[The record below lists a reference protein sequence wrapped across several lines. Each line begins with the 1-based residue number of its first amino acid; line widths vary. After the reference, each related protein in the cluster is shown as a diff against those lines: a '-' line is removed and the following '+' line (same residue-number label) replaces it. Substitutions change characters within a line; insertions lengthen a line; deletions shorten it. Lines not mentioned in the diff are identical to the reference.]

1 LASTGGVLFSDSF
14 GSSSVNPAWKFVGG
28 SWAQSS
34 GVLAQTSTGAGDPK
48 KALVTDQTYPANLVV
63 TAKVR
68 VDSWAGTDGSR
79 AGVSLD
85 DDPSTGK
92 GYNLVF
98 HATPGGSVVQF
109 LDDGVAWG
117 NSYSFAWTTG
127 AWYWFKLE
135 MLNGTLY
142 GKIWQDGTAEPADWM
157 FQQTGWSDRSSGG
170 APALNGGSASAGSPG
185 NTTASFG
192 NVTVTIAA

>member
-1 LASTGGVLFSDSF
+1 MTG
-14 GSSSVNPAWKFVGG
+14 
-28 SWAQSS
+28 Q
-34 GVLAQTSTGAGDPK
+34 
-48 KALVTDQTYPANLVV
+48 
-63 TAKVR
+63 
-68 VDSWAGTDGSR
+68 
-79 AGVSLD
+79 
-85 DDPSTGK
+85 

-98 HATPGGSVVQF
+98 HNDTNTVQF

-117 NSYSFAWTTG
+117 NSYSFAWQVG
-127 AWYWFKLE
+127 VWYWFKLE
-135 MLNGTLY
+135 AKGGMLY
-142 GKIWQDGTAEPADWM
+142 GKVWADGTAEPADWM